1 MRTRYLNLKMDYRH
15 QADGDPVNIWEQ
27 AVSQMPIF
35 GYDVT
40 FKIDIDKVAASFKA
54 PAPKSTKSPGKS
66 YTAENFV
73 KLAETARDV
82 AVNNA
87 FGTEESYREEL
98 GKKGFEDYVDK
109 VVQPARI
116 YMLWAKRGDTLSL
129 LFADT
134 VDSDSM
140 FDWADSSVSKLFA
153 ELIEK
158 GNPDMEYRWGYI
170 RVPRG
175 LLV

>member
-1 MRTRYLNLKMDYRH
+1 
-15 QADGDPVNIWEQ
+15 
-27 AVSQMPIF
+27 
-35 GYDVT
+35 
-40 FKIDIDKVAASFKA
+40 
-54 PAPKSTKSPGKS
+54 
-66 YTAENFV
+66 
-73 KLAETARDV
+73 
-82 AVNNA
+82 
-87 FGTEESYREEL
+87 
-98 GKKGFEDYVDK
+98 
-109 VVQPARI
+109 
-116 YMLWAKRGDTLSL
+116 MLWAKRRDTLSL

>member
-73 KLAETARDV
+73 KLAETARDM

-98 GKKGFEDYVDK
+98 GEKGFEDYVQE

-116 YMLWAKRGDTLSL
+116 YMLWAKKDNSLSL
-129 LFADT
+129 LHAGT

-140 FDWADSSVSKLFA
+140 FDWADSWASKLFA

-158 GNPDMEYRWGYI
+158 GDPDTEYRWGYI

-175 LLV
+175 MLI

>member
-15 QADGDPVNIWEQ
+15 QADGNPVDVWEQ

-54 PAPKSTKSPGKS
+54 PAPKSTKSPGRS
-66 YTAENFV
+66 YTAENYT
-73 KLAETARDV
+73 KLSHTAKDV

-98 GKKGFEDYVDK
+98 GEKGFKDYVDE

-116 YMLWAKRGDTLSL
+116 YMLWAKKEKTLSL
-129 LFADT
+129 LHAAT

-140 FDWADSSVSKLFA
+140 FDWADSWASKLFA

-158 GNPDMEYRWGYI
+158 GDSDTEYRWGYI
-170 RVPRG
+170 RVPRD
-175 LLV
+175 LLI

>member
-15 QADGDPVNIWEQ
+15 QADGDPVDVWEQ

-73 KLAETARDV
+73 KLAETARDM

-98 GKKGFEDYVDK
+98 GEKGFEDYVDE

-116 YMLWAKRGDTLSL
+116 YMLWAKKDNSLSL
-129 LFADT
+129 LHAGT

-140 FDWADSSVSKLFA
+140 FDWADSWASKLFA
-153 ELIEK
+153 KLIEK
-158 GNPDMEYRWGYI
+158 GDSDTEYRWGYI

-175 LLV
+175 MLI

>member
-1 MRTRYLNLKMDYRH
+1 MRTHYLNLKMDYLPL
-15 QADGDPVNIWEQ
+15 ADGDPVNICEQ
-27 AVSQMPIF
+27 AVSTKPIF
-35 GYDVT
+35 GYDLA
-40 FKIDIDKVAASFKA
+40 FKIDIDKVSASFKA
-54 PAPKSTKSPGKS
+54 PAPNSTKWPGKS
-66 YTAENFV
+66 HTAENYSE
-73 KLAETARDV
+73 LARTAKDM

-116 YMLWAKRGDTLSL
+116 YMLWAKRRDTLSL